1 MEGQAGMKKNT
12 GRIIGIATALVLAVV
27 AYRIV
32 RWQIHENKY
41 NRTVEGTIVFVDA
54 DRSVATIEVID
65 PRREDQLEI
74 TGNIP
79 SFCPITIN
87 GQPGRLSDVRIGD
100 RAEVKGRMKLGPKR
114 TSGPREKTVTA
125 EWVRITRGSEPA
137 KLPQIAPAASAAPA
151 ITTARS

>member
-1 MEGQAGMKKNT
+1 MKKNT
-12 GRIIGIATALVLAVV
+12 GRIIGIVTAIALAVV

-54 DRSVATIEVID
+54 ERSIATIEVVD
-65 PRREDQLEI
+65 PRRDDQLEI

-87 GQPGRLSDVRIGD
+87 GQPGRLSDVRVGD

-114 TSGPREKTVTA
+114 TSGPREKFVTA
-125 EWVRITRGSEPA
+125 EWVKITRGAEPA
-137 KLPQIAPAASAAPA
+137 KSREVAPAASAAPS
-151 ITTARS
+151 TTTPRS